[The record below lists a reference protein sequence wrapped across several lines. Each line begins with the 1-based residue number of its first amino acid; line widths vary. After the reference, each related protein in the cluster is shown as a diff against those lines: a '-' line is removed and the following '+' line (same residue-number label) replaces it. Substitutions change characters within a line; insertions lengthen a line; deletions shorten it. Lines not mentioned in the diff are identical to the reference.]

1 MTTATKFLGGAVV
14 FGLLLASAFSPAIA
28 QDASCM
34 ARCQALESQCLQ
46 ASKGDRSKCNAVATQ
61 CFQGCRKP
69 R

>member
-1 MTTATKFLGGAVV
+1 MATACKILKGLAVI
-14 FGLLLASAFSPAIA
+14 GLLLAPVEIAVA

-34 ARCQALESQCLQ
+34 ARCQQLESQCLQ
-46 ASKGDRSKCNAVATQ
+46 ESKGDRAKCNAVATQ